1 MLNSYTSS
9 FSGYLRRFF
18 LVQVTVLAVLLG
30 TSIVLVK
37 NYVEPHDRVIKSL
50 DLIQKETA
58 TNAAFGDSHFA
69 WGFVGT
75 RDFPT
80 LGAEGETI
88 PDMELR
94 VRYYFRDKTPGKV
107 VIQGDPHS
115 FAGYKVDRATHEYL
129 QNMDNEFWQRFLE
142 HHRQYLGLYW
152 QRVFQHGRLDV
163 FRPADTL
170 SWGWIVGHE
179 QWSSLD
185 SNVRKGLARAREAY
199 QKPDPGFRNQE
210 PAQSLKRT
218 LEYLRRRGAEVCVV
232 TTPVSPEYFEY
243 ARADSS
249 TADALNY
256 VRRVA
261 DQTGAHYVNMFDY
274 FARPEFANYFRDMDH
289 LNEIGAPRFTSK
301 VLADCFD

>member
-9 FSGYLRRFF
+9 FNGYLRR
-18 LVQVTVLAVLLG
+18 LVVVQVSVLIVLLG
-30 TSIVLVK
+30 ASIILVRD
-37 NYVEPHDRVIKSL
+37 YVEPHDRVIKSL
-50 DLIQKETA
+50 ALIQKETA
-58 TNAAFGDSHFA
+58 RNAAFGDSHFA

-75 RDFPT
+75 PDFPT

-94 VRYYFRDKTPGKV
+94 VRYYFRDKQPGKV

-129 QNMDNEFWQRFLE
+129 HNMDNQFWQRFLE
-142 HHRQYLGLYW
+142 HHRQYMGMYW
-152 QRVFQHGRLDV
+152 ARVLERGGFDV
-163 FRPADTL
+163 FRPTDEL
-170 SWGWIVGHE
+170 RWGWIVGHE

-185 SNVRKGLARAREAY
+185 SNVRQGLARAREAY

-232 TTPVSPEYFEY
+232 TTPVSPEYFAVASAE
-243 ARADSS
+243 SS

-261 DQTGAHYVNMFDY
+261 DQTGARYVNLFGY
-274 FARPEFANYFRDMDH
+274 FARPEYANYFRDMDH
-289 LNEIGAPRFTSK
+289 MNEIGAPRFTAK
-301 VLADCFD
+301 ALADCFN